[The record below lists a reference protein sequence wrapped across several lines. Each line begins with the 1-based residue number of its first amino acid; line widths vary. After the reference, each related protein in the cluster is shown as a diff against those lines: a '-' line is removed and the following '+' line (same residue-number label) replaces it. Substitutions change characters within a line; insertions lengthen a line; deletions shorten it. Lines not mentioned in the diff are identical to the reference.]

1 MADTQENEW
10 TPGIV
15 VLKDVA
21 LYEPGIERLGPPPG
35 NAGVLIRGGAGWV
48 FEVEPKP
55 LARGIVQLD
64 EPPPESAVTDALARE
79 MAWRWFYG
87 RLGYMEKVL
96 SSKNSTLRQ
105 HGPRCKY
112 ADAESGFYERFLGLS
127 AGTAI
132 PRWRTLSA
140 SAVPPPATA
149 NVCACLRGTSCCAG
163 GCVACTEG

>member
-10 TPGIV
+10 APGIV

-48 FEVEPKP
+48 FGVEAQP
-55 LARGIVQLD
+55 LARGIVKLD

-79 MAWRWFYG
+79 MAWRWFEGAYG
-87 RLGYMEKVL
+87 SVEKAL

-105 HGPRCKY
+105 HGPRFKY
-112 ADAESGFYERFLGLS
+112 AEVESDFYERFLGLS

-132 PRWRTLSA
+132 PRWRTLPE
-140 SAVPPPATA
+140 SAVPPPERA
-149 NVCACLRGTSCCAG
+149 NVCACLRGTSCCAS
-163 GCVACTEG
+163 GCIACTEG